1 MHLGSVIRLYL
12 QIGSEGVWKP
22 HVAWEGTQNQVA
34 ELDAVGR
41 DDVTEAVVV
50 VTQEL
55 WEVMQQDKQD
65 TQGTLRT
72 GEKSS
77 QVTSHFKG
85 KKTNI

>member
-41 DDVTEAVVV
+41 DDVAEAVVV
-50 VTQEL
+50 VAQEL
-55 WEVMQQDKQD
+55 WEVMQ
-65 TQGTLRT
+65 
-72 GEKSS
+72 
-77 QVTSHFKG
+77 
-85 KKTNI
+85 